1 MSIEILGII
10 AIIIMVGAYA
20 LEDRHPAFVIIFAGG
35 CALAAFYAFLISS
48 YPFLIAESL
57 WAVFAFQRWRKIRS

>member
-1 MSIEILGII
+1 MGIELLGVI
-10 AIIIMVGAYA
+10 AITIMVSAYA
-20 LEDRHPAFVIIFAGG
+20 LEDRHHSFIIIFAFG

-57 WAVFAFQRWRKIRS
+57 WAVFAFQRWRKKVA